1 MANYTKKIILHTFEE
16 MLDEMPFGKI
26 TVSALV
32 ARCEISSNTFYYH
45 FKDIFDLLE
54 FWLDRRTQAYLKQ
67 IENTPNWAEGLK
79 IVLHELKKHSR
90 TIYHIS
96 ESISR
101 EWLERYVFNHV
112 EQQFHTD
119 LEQRTA
125 GLQVDKQIIDKVAS
139 FYCYAFL
146 GFFIKFLWGDMK
158 ADIDTSVDDLCRI
171 FDGILST
178 AIQRIKDEASS
189 PSK

>member
-54 FWLDRRTQAYLKQ
+54 FWLNVQTQTYLKQ

-79 IVLHELKKHSR
+79 IVLHELKNHSR

-112 EQQFHTD
+112 EQQFHMD

-125 GLQVDKQIIDKVAS
+125 GLQMDKKIIDKIAS

-146 GFFIKFLWGDMK
+146 GFFIKFLWGNMK

-178 AIQRIKDEASS
+178 AIQRIKDETAS